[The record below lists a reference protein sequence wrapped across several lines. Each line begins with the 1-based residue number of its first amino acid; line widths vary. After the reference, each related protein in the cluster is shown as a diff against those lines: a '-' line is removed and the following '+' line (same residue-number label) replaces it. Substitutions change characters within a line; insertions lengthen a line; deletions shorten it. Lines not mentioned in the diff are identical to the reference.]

1 MTNATYPLVSIV
13 IPMHNEKNYIEQ
25 CIHTFLQQSYP
36 LERMEILVVDG
47 QSTDGS
53 REIVQELSKTYPIK
67 LLDNPKGYTPVGMN
81 IGLKAAKGEIGIV
94 FSAHA
99 TAHPDFI
106 LNSVK
111 ALQATDA
118 AAVGGRLINCS
129 SGEFAR
135 LAGKVLGHPFG
146 VGNSKFR
153 YSDKPGYVDTVA
165 YGAYRMEVLA
175 QTGLFDERLIR
186 NQDIELNY
194 RIRKHGFKLYF
205 DPAIESYY
213 SPRESYSRFVKQAY
227 GNGYWNIITARLC
240 SQSLSWRHFVPLAFV
255 LGLIGSALLSIF
267 MRTPWFF
274 ALVAGPY
281 FLLDL
286 VVAAKLKDT
295 WKEFVQLLYL
305 FPSLHISY
313 GVGSLISLVKQLF
326 IRR

>member
-1 MTNATYPLVSIV
+1 MTMASYPLVSIV

-25 CIHTFLQQSYP
+25 CISTFTKQNYP
-36 LERMEILVVDG
+36 LEKMEIIVVDG

-53 REIVQELSKTYPIK
+53 REIVQELGKTYPVK
-67 LLDNPKGYTPVGMN
+67 LLDNPKGFTPTGMN
-81 IGLKAAKGEIGIV
+81 IGLKAAQGEIGIV

-99 TAHPDFI
+99 TAHPDFV

-111 ALQATDA
+111 ALQSTDA

-129 SGEFAR
+129 TGEFAQ

-153 YSDKPGYVDTVA
+153 YSDKPDYVDTVA
-165 YGAYRMEVLA
+165 YGAYRMDVLA
-175 QTGLFDERLIR
+175 KTGLFDERLIR

-194 RIRKHGFKLYF
+194 RIRKHGYSLYY

-255 LGLIGSALLSIF
+255 LGLLGSGLLSILLQ
-267 MRTPWFF
+267 TPWFF

-281 FLLDL
+281 LLLDL
-286 VVAAKLKDT
+286 FVSFKLKSSIS
-295 WKEFVQLLYL
+295 EFFKLCGL
-305 FPSLHISY
+305 FPSLHIAY
-313 GVGSLISLVKQLF
+313 GMGSLISLGKQIF
-326 IRR
+326 GRR